1 MNTETDSAGYDRDGG
16 GQGWY
21 SPPPPPPIP
30 RPAQPGDA
38 RIPAYPAAAPA
49 FGPGPVPGPA
59 PYTAASAP
67 PGHPATDSAG
77 PGVPAQSTT
86 GYGPP
91 SFAPSAGAPP
101 GFGPAVAEPP
111 GFGPASA
118 DPSGFGSAV
127 GAPPGFGPAGGA
139 PPGFGPA
146 GGAPPG
152 FGSAPVHSLPFGAA
166 PAEPPRG
173 RVRKSRPLLVTAI
186 AVLLAVVGV
195 QAFVLLR
202 VEQGLDKAY
211 GRLDQAEKDAQ
222 ERAQALQERVTE
234 LENSLGRQFNPEA
247 IASAVVP
254 SVFRVRA
261 GRVTGTAFAV
271 GKNTA
276 SGGTNLFTNYHVV
289 EGVYTGGGRQ
299 VFLERQDKRFPARIV
314 AVDKGN
320 DVAHLQTTSKFAG
333 LTAARTPV
341 KAGQQI
347 VVVGAPLGLE
357 DTVTTGVVSAFRDI
371 DDFASK
377 VIQFDASINP
387 GNSGGPVINSAK
399 QVVGIASAKARDAE
413 GIGLAVSIATA
424 CGKFKIC

>member
-1 MNTETDSAGYDRDGG
+1 
-16 GQGWY
+16 
-21 SPPPPPPIP
+21 
-30 RPAQPGDA
+30 
-38 RIPAYPAAAPA
+38 
-49 FGPGPVPGPA
+49 VPSPA

-67 PGHPATDSAG
+67 AGYPATDSAG

-91 SFAPSAGAPP
+91 SFGPPAGAPP
-101 GFGPAVAEPP
+101 GFGPAAAEPP

-118 DPSGFGSAV
+118 DSSGFGPAAGAPPGFGSAA
-127 GAPPGFGPAGGA
+127 GAPPGFGPA
-139 PPGFGPA
+139 PGHLP
-146 GGAPPG
+146 
-152 FGSAPVHSLPFGAA
+152 PFGAA

-333 LTAARTPV
+333 LTAARAPV

-371 DDFASK
+371 DEFASK